1 MKKLFYSLFA
11 FLFRVFRLFPVKD
24 NLAVFLAPHNGGE
37 HDSLSELKSYVDANT
52 GLKTEYLRSFG
63 LGAGDLFSFFFRGAY
78 LLARAKYVFL
88 NDNFMPLSSLSFS
101 GKTIITQLWHGE
113 GAFKKFGLMT
123 DLPAEIKKRE
133 IKSGKKL
140 TYIVCSSENV
150 RDIYSQA
157 FGTDRER
164 ILPLGSARLDYLM
177 KINNSPELREKFNH
191 AFPSRKGKKIV
202 LWAPT
207 FRDDEALDSEI
218 TSRINIDMF
227 NRELGDECVL
237 MIKLHPQVHSSEV
250 PAGAIDVTE
259 MDMME
264 LTAFCDILITD
275 YSSACML
282 FAALG
287 KPCVFYCYDI
297 DSYRGA
303 RDFCF
308 GYEDYIPGP
317 AETGFEGV
325 ISDIKAIL
333 KGEKNPRND
342 EKLIRFRDFNFDY
355 IDSRN
360 CERIAKAIISQD
372 NFQ

>member
-11 FLFRVFRLFPVKD
+11 ILFRVFRLFPVKD
-24 NLAVFLAPHNGGE
+24 NLAVFLAPHNGGAN
-37 HDSLSELKSYVDANT
+37 DSLNELKRYVDANT

-63 LGAGDLFSFFFRGAY
+63 LGAGDLFSFFFRGTY

-101 GKTIITQLWHGE
+101 GRAIITQLWHGE

-123 DLPAEIKKRE
+123 DLPGDIKERE

-164 ILPLGSARLDYLM
+164 ILPLGCARLDYLM
-177 KINNSPELREKFNH
+177 KINNSTETREKFDSV
-191 AFPSRKGKKIV
+191 FPACRGKKLV

-207 FRDDEALDSEI
+207 FRDDGDLDSEI
-218 TSRINIDMF
+218 TGRIDIDMF
-227 NRELGDECVL
+227 SRELGDEYALLV
-237 MIKLHPQVHSSEV
+237 KLHPQVHSSEV
-250 PAGAIDVTE
+250 PAGAPDVTDY
-259 MDMME
+259 DMME
-264 LTAFCDILITD
+264 LTAICDVLITD

-297 DSYRGA
+297 DSYRGM

-317 AETGFEGV
+317 AEKGFDGV
-325 ISDIKAIL
+325 IREIKAIS

-342 EKLIRFRDFNFDY
+342 ERLIRFRDFNFDY
-355 IDSRN
+355 IDTCN

-372 NFQ
+372 NH